1 MSSSLDS
8 ETCQPIAVFLG
19 RNARLRAGALKSNE
33 IKLNFNNLNGC
44 FDYQIKISKFASDIF
59 SFQERDSYFAYLI
72 EVFVES
78 DNYFDTPFID
88 TNIFFEKDF
97 EDFVEYSIIL
107 PRLFKRH
114 HRYVIDFER
123 DNVCTFKQFGEKVN
137 LWKKFNGLL

>member
-19 RNARLRAGALKSNE
+19 KKARLRAGALKSNE
-33 IKLNFNNLNGC
+33 IKLNFNNLNGF

>member
-1 MSSSLDS
+1 MNSSLDK
-8 ETCQPIAVFLG
+8 ETCQPIAAFLG
-19 RNARLRAGALKSNE
+19 KKARLRAGALKSSE
-33 IKLNFNNLNGC
+33 IKLNFNNSNGF
-44 FDYQIKISKFASDIF
+44 FDYQIKISKFVSDIF
-59 SFQERDSYFAYLI
+59 SLQERDSYFAYLI

-114 HRYVIDFER
+114 HRYAIDFER
-123 DNVCTFKQFGEKVN
+123 DSVCTFKQFGEKVN

>member
-19 RNARLRAGALKSNE
+19 SKARLRAGALKSNE
-33 IKLNFNNLNGC
+33 IKLNFNNLNGF

>member
-8 ETCQPIAVFLG
+8 KTCQPIAVFLG
-19 RNARLRAGALKSNE
+19 KKARLRAGALKSNE
-33 IKLNFNNLNGC
+33 IKLNFNNLNGF

>member
-1 MSSSLDS
+1 MNSSLDK
-8 ETCQPIAVFLG
+8 ETCQPIAAFLG
-19 RNARLRAGALKSNE
+19 KKARLRAGALKSNE
-33 IKLNFNNLNGC
+33 IKLNFNNSNGF

-59 SFQERDSYFAYLI
+59 SLQERDSYFAYLI

-114 HRYVIDFER
+114 HRYAIDFER
-123 DNVCTFKQFGEKVN
+123 DSVCTFKQFGEKVN

>member
-8 ETCQPIAVFLG
+8 KTCQPIAVFLG
-19 RNARLRAGALKSNE
+19 KKARLRAGALKSNE
-33 IKLNFNNLNGC
+33 IKLNFNNLNGF

-123 DNVCTFKQFGEKVN
+123 DSVCTFKQFGEKVN